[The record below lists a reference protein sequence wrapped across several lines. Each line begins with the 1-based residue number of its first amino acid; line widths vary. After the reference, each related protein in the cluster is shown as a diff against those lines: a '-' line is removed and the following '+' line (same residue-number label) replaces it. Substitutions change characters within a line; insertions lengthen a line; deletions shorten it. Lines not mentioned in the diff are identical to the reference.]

1 MIKLRMLKAEEELI
15 YLQEIHGSK
24 NYPKIFEILIHQFQV
39 LQNRAQLLLSLVAI
53 CLTVTG
59 FSGPAIASSGI
70 WAKCFIA
77 GGLTL
82 VLIASLILVM
92 GPLQLRWGTQRR
104 AETIELALTALIRI
118 RNARSRKYHIA
129 SGVLVLGRSGYV
141 GSLLVYMI
149 GL

>member
-1 MIKLRMLKAEEELI
+1 MIKLRMLTAEEELI

-24 NYPKIFEILIHQFQV
+24 NYAKLFEILIHQFQV

-59 FSGPAIASSGI
+59 FSGPAIASSGVM
-70 WAKCFIA
+70 AKCFISF
-77 GGLTL
+77 GLTL
-82 VLIASLILVM
+82 VLVASLILVM

-104 AETIELALTALIRI
+104 AETIDLALTALIRI
-118 RNARSRKYHIA
+118 RNARSRKYHCA
-129 SGVLVLGRSGYV
+129 SGVLVLGLAGYV

-149 GL
+149 GM